1 MVRIIADSEMAP
13 SGAGSRAASEW
24 AQECVPPAR
33 DGGNALANAPGLSF
47 ARVEDLERVEHAA
60 HGGLHGDSPWIEF
73 AAHAVALQDPDA
85 VLTGHG
91 TAERDRRVEELL
103 ERRLGGSPGGVTSS
117 GCKFPSPA

>member
-60 HGGLHGDSPWIEF
+60 HGVGILKRDGMRRELDPG
-73 AAHAVALQDPDA
+73 AVAMQSA
-85 VLTGHG
+85 V
-91 TAERDRRVEELL
+91 RRVLDPL
-103 ERRLGGSPGGVTSS
+103 EIFNPGKG
-117 GCKFPSPA
+117 